1 MDIISLKKYILDNN
15 YIQLILESLNC
26 HHIKHKNGF
35 YQCANPDGDN
45 VTAICVYENE
55 YLYTINYT
63 RNLPAKNRNSDLID
77 LVCFINN
84 TDFPEGIKYICESIG
99 ISYYHDFYENVPES
113 FKILEMLNKMSVS
126 TESEEDQPLKPI
138 NKSILNYYK
147 PFVNDMFANDSISYE
162 TQKDFDIG
170 YDEFSNRIT
179 IPIYS
184 EIGDLVG
191 VKGRLFK
198 DKLDDSEMKYI
209 YLEPV
214 AKGKVLYGLNKT
226 LPYIKNANRV
236 YVFEA
241 EKSVMQSWSRNI
253 RNCVATGGA
262 KLSDIQI
269 AMLVRLGV
277 DIVLCMDK
285 DIDKEKMEALA
296 ERFPDTIPLYYMFDE
311 DNILDEKESPSD
323 NYEKWEHLVNKNIY
337 KLR

>member
-84 TDFPEGIKYICESIG
+84 TDFPEGIKYICEQIG
-99 ISYYHDFYENVPES
+99 ISYYHDFYENVPKS
-113 FKILEMLNKMSVS
+113 FKILEMLNKMSS
-126 TESEEDQPLKPI
+126 SADNEDDEPLKPI
-138 NKSILNYYK
+138 DKSILNYYK
-147 PFVNDMFANDSISYE
+147 PFVNDMFADDGISYE

-198 DKLDDSEMKYI
+198 DKLDDGEMKYI

-241 EKSVMQSWSRNI
+241 EKSVAQSWSRNV